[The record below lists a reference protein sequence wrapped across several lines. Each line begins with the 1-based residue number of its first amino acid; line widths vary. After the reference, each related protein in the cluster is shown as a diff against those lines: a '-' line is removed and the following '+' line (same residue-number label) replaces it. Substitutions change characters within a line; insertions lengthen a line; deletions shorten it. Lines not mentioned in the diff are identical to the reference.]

1 MAFGWT
7 AKRVFF
13 LSETRFHF
21 WEDNVKKFTTTL
33 ATAAAVG
40 LMSLGSVQAA
50 DLSFMGYSYA
60 EESAKPSVQAI
71 IDGFNKET
79 GLTVEP
85 IGSAFGDM
93 QKNLFLRARSK
104 TLPSVAQIS
113 ERWLPM
119 FSTLPGIVD
128 YNEVFGADYLAK
140 LYAPEA
146 LAMGQIDGKQLA
158 VPLMSGSIGMV
169 ANKAVLEKAG
179 ITDLPK
185 TTEEFKAD
193 LVAIRDK
200 VPNSVP
206 YAMATKN
213 NSDILVD
220 YLMWEYTFGGHVIDE
235 KGKVV
240 VDSDESRAALSFLV
254 DLMKERLVAP
264 EIGRPDA
271 RRLVGQSAAAF
282 YLDAPQSRAFL
293 RSFSGQ
299 GEAFDANVQPMTV
312 PVVKDG
318 DQPVS
323 IQWAH
328 LIISFAQSN
337 PPTKDDPNMKFVA
350 YLGTDAVETQFP
362 VEQSAL
368 PGTISARQQPV
379 VADDKYLAAWAENN
393 QHPVRN
399 EVGIWSNGGE
409 LTDILAEEVQAALL
423 GQKSPDEAISS
434 MSQRMKDSM
443 TKAGYAQ

>member
-1 MAFGWT
+1 MQKLKYLAGT
-7 AKRVFF
+7 ALTV
-13 LSETRFHF
+13 L
-21 WEDNVKKFTTTL
+21 
-33 ATAAAVG
+33 G
-40 LMSLGSVQAA
+40 LGLGAVQAA

-60 EESAKPSVQAI
+60 EESAKPSVQKI
-71 IDGFNKET
+71 IDGFTART
-79 GLTVEP
+79 GKTVEP
-85 IGSAFGDM
+85 IGTAFGDM
-93 QKNLFLRARSK
+93 QKTIFLRARSK
-104 TLPSVAQIS
+104 TLPSVIQIS

-128 YNEVFGADYLAK
+128 YNTVFGKDYLAK
-140 LYAPEA
+140 TYAPEA

-169 ANKAVLEKAG
+169 ANQAVLTQAG
-179 ITDLPK
+179 VTTLPK
-185 TTEEFKAD
+185 TVEEFKAD
-193 LVAIRDK
+193 LMAVRDK

-213 NSDILVD
+213 HSDILVD
-220 YLMWEYTFGGHVIDE
+220 FLMWEYVFGGHVIDP

-240 VDSDESRAALSFLV
+240 VDSDNSRQALSFLV
-254 DLMKERLVAP
+254 DLMKNRLVAP

-282 YLDAPQSRAFL
+282 YLDAPQSRTFL
-293 RSFSGQ
+293 RSFSGK
-299 GEAFDANVQPMTV
+299 GAAFDVNIKPMQV
-312 PVVKDG
+312 PVVKEG

-328 LIISFAQSN
+328 LIIAIEQST
-337 PPTKDDPNMKFVA
+337 PPKPDDANIQFVK
-350 YLGTDAVETQFP
+350 YLGDDAVETQFP

-368 PGTISARQQPV
+368 PGTISARANPV
-379 VADDKYLAAWAENN
+379 VANDAYLSAWAANN
-393 QHPVRN
+393 AHPQRN

-423 GQKSPDEAISS
+423 GQKTPDDAITS
-434 MSQRMKDSM
+434 MGKRMAESM
-443 TKAGYAQ
+443 TKAGFAQ